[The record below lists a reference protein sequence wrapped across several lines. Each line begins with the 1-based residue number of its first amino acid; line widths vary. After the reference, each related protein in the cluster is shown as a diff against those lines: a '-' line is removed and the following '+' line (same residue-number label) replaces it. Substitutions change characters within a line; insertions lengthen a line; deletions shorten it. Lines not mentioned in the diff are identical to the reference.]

1 MGVGVEGSP
10 GEVREDAC
18 EAENT
23 RETSLPFALSQWTE
37 AKVSGQRDATKDKQP
52 FPGVP
57 CSAITMGSRHNWS
70 HLITASQR
78 GGQEMALA
86 LGAKEGVQRTHR

>member
-18 EAENT
+18 GAENT
-23 RETSLPFALSQWTE
+23 RETSLRFALSQWTE
-37 AKVSGQRDATKDKQP
+37 AKVSGQRDATKDKHP

-57 CSAITMGSRHNWS
+57 WLSHHNGLQAQLVPSNNSITERWAGNGPGP
-70 HLITASQR
+70 
-78 GGQEMALA
+78 GG
-86 LGAKEGVQRTHR
+86 